1 MADITR
7 AEVASLIAE
16 AYPGTVIEA
25 ATAGST
31 ALSAFPTYNMGTK
44 TANLPVLATLPTA
57 SWVSDTDNTGK
68 GYMKALTNA
77 TKQVLDALTGL
88 AWDDDSQVD
97 DIHARRMP
105 PSKTEPKT
113 IVTVTR
119 IEVV

>member
-1 MADITR
+1 VTIEVTWPDNRTR
-7 AEVASLIAE
+7 DL
-16 AYPGTVIEA
+16 
-25 ATAGST
+25 
-31 ALSAFPTYNMGTK
+31 
-44 TANLPVLATLPTA
+44 
-57 SWVSDTDNTGK
+57 D
-68 GYMKALTNA
+68 NA